1 MQRRATKDIGVHG
14 SAFHLHRIRHGLA
27 SNSGLVRRG
36 WTWDGVGVKRGR
48 NALIAGGSI
57 SRTRTTGRGPTTTHC
72 PVRRATTGITRART
86 STTGRVLALAG
97 IHAAT
102 PQRGAARE
110 SYKTIL
116 ECSKRSIKAMG
127 GTALLIGAGTTGPRA
142 GTTGGTV
149 EQGNHL
155 QSTKSTMG
163 RALKAS

>member
-14 SAFHLHRIRHGLA
+14 SAFLLHGIRHGLA
-27 SNSGLVRRG
+27 SKSGLVREGR
-36 WTWDGVGVKRGR
+36 TRDGVGVKRGR
-48 NALIAGGSI
+48 NALIAGGST
-57 SRTRTTGRGPTTTHC
+57 SRTLTKGRSPTATHC
-72 PVRRATTGITRART
+72 PFRRPTTGITGSRT
-86 STTGRVLALAG
+86 STTGRVLALFR

-110 SYKTIL
+110 GYRTTL

-127 GTALLIGAGTTGPRA
+127 GTALLTGA

-155 QSTKSTMG
+155 QSTKSIMG
-163 RALKAS
+163 KAHKAL

>member
-1 MQRRATKDIGVHG
+1 M
-14 SAFHLHRIRHGLA
+14 
-27 SNSGLVRRG
+27 
-36 WTWDGVGVKRGR
+36 GVKRGR

-57 SRTRTTGRGPTTTHC
+57 SRTRTMGRSPTATHC
-72 PVRRATTGITRART
+72 PVRRVTTGITRVRT

-127 GTALLIGAGTTGPRA
+127 GTALLTGA

-155 QSTKSTMG
+155 QSTKLTMG
-163 RALKAS
+163 KALKAF